1 MNCNLLFLFLLLTA
15 ISVIDAIPHQ
25 LKKRK
30 IDFKKCPLHPGP
42 NLTPSV
48 TVSPDPIVAGQ
59 LVDFTISG
67 VENGLP
73 STDLSVAITFFDLD
87 GIPIQFPSIFIAKA
101 EHPISVKA
109 PSSLPDSYAVV
120 VEIGDISSDHKLK
133 NYCALAIIGES
144 LGTFSMDYIDQIV

>member
-25 LKKRK
+25 LKKWK
-30 IDFKKCPLHPGP
+30 INFEKCPLHPG
-42 NLTPSV
+42 LTPSV

-120 VEIGDISSDHKLK
+120 VEIGDISSDRKLQ

-144 LGTFSMDYIDQIV
+144 LGTFSINYIDQIV